1 MPAHGGA
8 RGIEGMQLPSRE
20 ELVRE
25 ARQVVE
31 KALLRLHGRPDEE
44 LAREAMRDAPEAY
57 AELLQ
62 GYLEDVRRLYREG
75 LGEEPPEEE
84 LARLLDRV
92 RGLYRAGLDCLV
104 HPAVLDGYLA
114 QLSREQSRRHILVR
128 CLGWENRYLLLEGS
142 SSEDIVYA
150 LLAAEDPAEIYREM
164 GRKAAGEQG

>member
-1 MPAHGGA
+1 
-8 RGIEGMQLPSRE
+8 MQPPSRE
-20 ELVRE
+20 ELVEE
-25 ARQVVE
+25 ARRVVE
-31 KALLRLHGRPDEE
+31 KALLRLHGRPEEE

-62 GYLEDVRRLYREG
+62 GYLEDARRLYRES
-75 LGEEPPEEE
+75 LGEEPPGEE

-114 QLSREQSRRHILVR
+114 QLSRERSRRHILVK

-150 LLAAEDPAEIYREM
+150 LLAAEDPTRIYQEM
-164 GRKAAGEQG
+164 RRKPGGKQD

>member
-1 MPAHGGA
+1 
-8 RGIEGMQLPSRE
+8 MQLPSRE

-92 RGLYRAGLDCLV
+92 RGLYRASLGCLV